1 KRELICAGVT
11 AGVAILFASPLAGFF
26 FAMEVIARKVRGT
39 LLYSCGLS
47 ALISGVFVYFFD
59 NTRILPFIVE
69 GWKWYAMPFFILLS
83 LFGGALS
90 VYFTLLVTRMKFLF
104 NKITNNFIR
113 VNLGALTVG
122 VMLFFFPVLYGDSYQ
137 GMYEVIQDAS

>member
-1 KRELICAGVT
+1 MIFGGSTSIEVSTVVYTAAIGNQVYEKEFSARRYKRELICAGVT

-69 GWKWYAMPFFILLS
+69 GWKWY
-83 LFGGALS
+83 
-90 VYFTLLVTRMKFLF
+90 
-104 NKITNNFIR
+104 
-113 VNLGALTVG
+113 
-122 VMLFFFPVLYGDSYQ
+122 
-137 GMYEVIQDAS
+137 